1 MTEDLGVGFVDRRSW
16 LPEDLRAYHRGLLL
30 RLLGEEGPLTRRDL
44 AQRSG
49 LSIPT
54 AASIVSNLLA
64 SGQIVE
70 TAPWSDRIAPRGPR
84 AGLLTLARH
93 AHLVVGMEICG
104 NRLRAGLCDL
114 SGVVSEVVSVPIHGG
129 IEPARLLDLAVDTA
143 RPLVNAAG
151 SRLIGFGICVPG
163 PVDEEGRR
171 SLLALPL
178 GWRDVPVA
186 DRFEEAFAVPAVV
199 EYNVRAMALAEAR
212 YGLAERADNL
222 LYVHL
227 GESLGFAFVVDGLA
241 FRLGGHGVSEL
252 GHQKVVEGGPKCS
265 CGGEGCLEAVLG
277 TSYLRQRIRTAAK
290 DSAVLTP
297 LVRRRLPVLEL
308 LDIAVR
314 GGDATAA
321 CILDDVMNHLSTA
334 VALSINMLSPTRV
347 ALGGELAN
355 APKDV
360 LERLQE
366 ASRAKVSLV
375 LRDQVRIER
384 SEIGRHPG
392 VLGAGTVALD
402 RLFYRDQPPVTARRG
417 SRRPKPAWV
426 VAASPPT
433 PG

>member
-1 MTEDLGVGFVDRRSW
+1 MDRRSW

-54 AASIVSNLLA
+54 AASIVSGLLA
-64 SGQIVE
+64 AGQVVE
-70 TAPWSDRIAPRGPR
+70 TSPWSDRMTPRGPR
-84 AGLLTLARH
+84 AGLLALARH
-93 AHLVVGMEICG
+93 AHVVLAMDLCA

-114 SGVVSEVVSVPIHGG
+114 SGVVSEVVSVPINGG
-129 IEPARLLDLAVDTA
+129 MEPARLLDVAVDAA
-143 RPLVNAAG
+143 RPLAEAAG
-151 SRLIGFGICVPG
+151 KRLIGVGVGVPG
-163 PVDEEGRR
+163 PVDEGGRR

-186 DRFEEAFAVPAVV
+186 VRFEDAFEVPAVV

-212 YGLAERADNL
+212 HGLGMRAENL

-227 GESLGFAFVVDGLA
+227 GESFGVAFVVDGLA
-241 FRLGGHGVSEL
+241 FRQGAHGVSEL
-252 GHQKVVEGGPKCS
+252 GHQRVVEDGPKCS
-265 CGGEGCLEAVLG
+265 CGADGCLEAVLG
-277 TSYLRQRIRTAAK
+277 TSYLRQRIRTAARH
-290 DSAVLTP
+290 SNVLIP

-314 GGDATAA
+314 GGDAAA
-321 CILDDVMNHLSTA
+321 AAILDDVITHLSTA
-334 VALSINMLSPTRV
+334 VAVSVDMLSPTRV
-347 ALGGELAN
+347 ALGGELAT

-360 LERLQE
+360 LDRLQD
-366 ASRAKVSLV
+366 ASRAKVSRV

-384 SEIGRHPG
+384 SEIGRYPG

-402 RLFYRDQPPVTARRG
+402 RLFYRDQPPVTASRG
-417 SRRPKPAWV
+417 SRRPRPAWA
-426 VAASPPT
+426 VAAAT
-433 PG
+433 PGERQPT